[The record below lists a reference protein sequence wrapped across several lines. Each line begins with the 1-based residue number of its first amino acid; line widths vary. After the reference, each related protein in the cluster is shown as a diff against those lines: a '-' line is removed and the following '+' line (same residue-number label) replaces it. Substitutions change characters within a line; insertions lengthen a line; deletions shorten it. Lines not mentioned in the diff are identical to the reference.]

1 MFKNYFLTSGFGVGE
16 TKLLSFDRALRS
28 AKIENY
34 NLVKISSILPP
45 GVKKKKEVDL
55 VPSSILYIAY
65 GYLISDKKGET
76 ISAVCGVAI
85 PEKEKDIGI
94 IMEWS
99 SYEKKEKGI
108 EEVKRMLETAMNDRG
123 IRIKKIEIVSIE
135 RKVKDFTCVFA
146 GCAIF

>member
-45 GVKKKKEVDL
+45 GVEKKEKIDL

-65 GYLISDKKGET
+65 GYLISDKKGEI

>member
-1 MFKNYFLTSGFGVGE
+1 MFKNYFLTSGYGVGK
-16 TKLLSFDRALRS
+16 TKLISFDRALRK

-45 GVKKKKEVDL
+45 GVKKKSNIDL
-55 VPSSILYIAY
+55 IPSSILYIAY
-65 GYLISDKKGET
+65 GYLISDRKGEI
-76 ISAVCGVAI
+76 ISAVCGVAL
-85 PEKEKDIGI
+85 PEREKEIGM

-108 EEVKRMLETAMNDRG
+108 EEVRKMLETAMNDRG

-135 RKVKDFTCVFA
+135 KKVKDFTCVFA
-146 GCAIF
+146 GCAVF

>member
-45 GVKKKKEVDL
+45 GVEKKEKIDL
-55 VPSSILYIAY
+55 APSSILYIAY